1 LAIKLTLGVLQGTR
15 ADQGTLM
22 AKLATL
28 APSASFPFDLLYSWA
43 WDSVSDSTKSLLM
56 VTSLFPGTIPQ
67 NALSAAS
74 GLGPHVF
81 SGALEQALQFN
92 LLERAMDGSY
102 WMHTNTSAYVRAQR
116 HPQLEREAWDRY
128 ARLYL
133 ERIRPMVV
141 REQPERRYW
150 NALVSDNMRPV
161 EAEWKT

>member
-1 LAIKLTLGVLQGTR
+1 
-15 ADQGTLM
+15 
-22 AKLATL
+22 
-28 APSASFPFDLLYSWA
+28 
-43 WDSVSDSTKSLLM
+43 M

-67 NALSAAS
+67 DALSAAS

-92 LLERAMDGSY
+92 LLERVMDSSY

-133 ERIRPMVV
+133 RTDPANGHARATGTTV
-141 REQPERRYW
+141 W
-150 NALVSDNMRPV
+150 NALVSDNMRRV
-161 EAEWKT
+161 DAEWAAAGKHELIVERAIGLIGY